1 MRHVCIVLTTILLL
15 LLSLIIVL
23 GDEVFATTESPNM
36 TLTEPPSGFTPVQ
49 NVSAPISLEQ
59 LAMSA
64 PPSNISQQLQQQRQ
78 LSLQHPLS
86 SLQPPLVSLVP
97 NEQTLQVPGALQQSS
112 ENMSSSLSSASLAPF
127 SEYNNSKYGFKIQY
141 PSDWKVN
148 STAND
153 SLSSPPITGASTD
166 VVASITSPS
175 DLQRGRQGLVTISV
189 ENLSKAASQQANG
202 NLTAYDYASSHH
214 KATFSDARI
223 GYRTRSNQPS
233 KK

>member
-23 GDEVFATTESPNM
+23 GDEAFATTESPNM

-49 NVSAPISLEQ
+49 NVSTPISLEQ

-97 NEQTLQVPGALQQSS
+97 ERTDFT
-112 ENMSSSLSSASLAPF
+112 SAWSTTTIIR
-127 SEYNNSKYGFKIQY
+127 KYVI
-141 PSDWKVN
+141 VAIIN
-148 STAND
+148 ITTAF
-153 SLSSPPITGASTD
+153 L
-166 VVASITSPS
+166 
-175 DLQRGRQGLVTISV
+175 
-189 ENLSKAASQQANG
+189 
-202 NLTAYDYASSHH
+202 
-214 KATFSDARI
+214 
-223 GYRTRSNQPS
+223 
-233 KK
+233 